1 MQAHSYRT
9 LGAPY
14 YDDDVIEAFIGGVGT
29 MDDTLLDD
37 GTYFAAILE
46 GRIVGCGGWSWRTP
60 AYTARMTNAA
70 PTPSATKANVRSVYV
85 HPDFAR
91 RGIAREI
98 MTAIEAEITAAGFA
112 AASLTATLSGIPLYR
127 RLGYRGGEPVS
138 LALGNSLTF
147 VGLGMSKILAQGVRK
162 AA

>member
-1 MQAHSYRT
+1 
-9 LGAPY
+9 
-14 YDDDVIEAFIGGVGT
+14 
-29 MDDTLLDD
+29 
-37 GTYFAAILE
+37 
-46 GRIVGCGGWSWRTP
+46 
-60 AYTARMTNAA
+60 MTNAA
-70 PTPSATKANVRSVYV
+70 PTPSATKANARSVYV